1 MAFPRNLWVTSEEV
15 EVVDRD
21 ACMKALSEEVVVVVI
36 GAACMN
42 PFSEVVV
49 VVVVVPSSCS
59 SL

>member
-49 VVVVVPSSCS
+49 VVVVVP
-59 SL
+59 